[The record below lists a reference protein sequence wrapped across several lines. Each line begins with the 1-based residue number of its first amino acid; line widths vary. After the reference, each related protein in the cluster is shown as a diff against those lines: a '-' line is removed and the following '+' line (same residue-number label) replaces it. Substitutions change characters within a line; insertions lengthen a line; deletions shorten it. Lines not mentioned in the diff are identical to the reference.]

1 MRFVRTDDLKPGMR
15 LAKPIYNKLGVMLYE
30 RDSELT
36 DQGIESVRN
45 FELIGIYILEPA
57 EPVPPLSDE
66 DIAFEQFQTV
76 AMFQLR
82 ECMNMIRDGKQPDKL
97 PSLVSSIISRYGQ
110 MDHKLNFTQNLR
122 STADYVYKHSIS
134 TAILA
139 AMLGHTMHMAPAFIE
154 KCVTAG
160 LLYDFGSLLVPE
172 NIIAKTTPLSDE
184 EKKTVRNCRK
194 VGFDYLNP
202 SDQSVKFA
210 PEILKDISQVIYL
223 IGAGTPE
230 ASKRIDRTTG
240 AKILQ
245 VADQFDRMTAM
256 SLTSEPLSE
265 VLAAKYLREH
275 PEQYDSKV
283 VMALSRCIHIL
294 PRGACV
300 DLSNGEKALIL
311 EDNPYDYSKPLVLQ
325 FSDNQI
331 LDLRNPKVFK
341 EIQIAD
347 IMKTMDN
354 RIAIDENTLKHFI
367 ADEHI
372 KQVADAFRKKQA
384 KAAQNKKANN
394 AKQRKLD

>member
-36 DQGIESVRN
+36 DQGIDSVRN

-139 AMLGHTMHMAPAFIE
+139 AMLCHTMHMAPAFIE

-172 NIIAKTTPLSDE
+172 NIIAKTTPLSEE

-256 SLTSEPLSE
+256 SLTSEPMSE

-275 PEQYDSKV
+275 PEQYDPKV

-294 PRGACV
+294 PKGACV

-384 KAAQNKKANN
+384 RAAQNKKVNS
-394 AKQRKLD
+394 AKQRKMG

>member
-15 LAKPIYNKLGVMLYE
+15 LAKPIYNKRGVMLYE

-36 DQGIESVRN
+36 DQGIDSVRN

-82 ECMNMIRDGKQPDKL
+82 DCMNMIRDGKQPDKL
-97 PSLVSSIISRYGQ
+97 NALVSSIISRYGQ

-139 AMLGHTMHMAPAFIE
+139 AMLCHTMHMAPIFME
-154 KCVTAG
+154 RCVTAG

-172 NIIAKTTPLSDE
+172 NIIAKTTPLTEE

-202 SDQSVKFA
+202 TDQSVKFA
-210 PEILKDISQVIYL
+210 PEVLKDISQVIYL

-230 ASKRIDRTTG
+230 ASKRINRTTG

-265 VLAAKYLREH
+265 VLAAQHLRER
-275 PEQYDSKV
+275 PEQYDTKV

-294 PRGACV
+294 PKGACV
-300 DLSNGEKALIL
+300 DLTNGEKALIL

-331 LDLRNPKVFK
+331 LDLRNPKIFK

-367 ADEHI
+367 ADEYI

-384 KAAQNKKANN
+384 RIAQNKKTNG
-394 AKQRKLD
+394 AKPRKLG